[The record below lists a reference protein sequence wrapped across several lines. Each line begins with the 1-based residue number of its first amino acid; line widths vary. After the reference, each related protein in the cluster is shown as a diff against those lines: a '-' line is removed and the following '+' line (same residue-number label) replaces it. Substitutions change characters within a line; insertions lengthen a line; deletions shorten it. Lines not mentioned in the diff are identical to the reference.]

1 MVCIHNDTQRCMAD
15 NEDIATIIIIII
27 IRLGEMPRRNHLI
40 IINIMRL
47 EMPRHDDGDDDHDDN
62 DADGG
67 GGNDNDVDNDD
78 KW

>member
-1 MVCIHNDTQRCMAD
+1 M
-15 NEDIATIIIIII
+15 
-27 IRLGEMPRRNHLI
+27 GEMPRRNHLI

-47 EMPRHDDGDDDHDDN
+47 EMPRHDDGDDDDDDN

>member
-1 MVCIHNDTQRCMAD
+1 MIHSDVWRITKTAIM
-15 NEDIATIIIIII
+15 IIIII
-27 IRLGEMPRRNHLI
+27 IRWGEMRRRNHLI
-40 IINIMRL
+40 IINIMRW
-47 EMPRHDDGDDDHDDN
+47 EMPRHDDDDDDDDDN